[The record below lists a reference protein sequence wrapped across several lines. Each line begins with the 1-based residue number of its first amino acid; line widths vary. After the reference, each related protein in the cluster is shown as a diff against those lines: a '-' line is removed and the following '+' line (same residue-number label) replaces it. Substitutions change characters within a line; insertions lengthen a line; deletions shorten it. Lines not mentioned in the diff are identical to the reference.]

1 MLGAAGVLSVPTS
14 ARGMAEEPVVT
25 NIGHFQIPFDVE
37 TEPGQAVQGYAVL
50 FGSQDAGS
58 RWDRL
63 QSVPAAQSVFMFAAP
78 RDGRYSFAI
87 RMTDLQGNV
96 QAPAANSPPELDVIV
111 DTIAPDLKLEL
122 FESGASQPVVNW
134 TCTDTSAVP
143 ESLVIEFAEGGN
155 GRWKPLQMRPSA
167 NGQTLIPVTAGSVV
181 AVRASISDLAGNR
194 VEATSQIVS
203 PGGAIAANN
212 GATAAPQQYR
222 PAALGPSPFSPPASS
237 QPRKANPPVKPTTSP
252 GATASLPTPGSAVP
266 AAGAPFTA
274 PPLTMPATV
283 PMNPAQPPIAGFTNA
298 NGYPAPK
305 EAQAVVDPAKPQIV
319 NVHIFDV
326 DYQVEDVGPSG
337 VGAVELFV
345 TENDGQEW
353 FRYGNDADLK
363 SPFHVDVRGEGTFG
377 FAVRVR
383 NGLGFVDAPPQPGQV
398 PEIAVTVDGS
408 APVIEFSQPTLRAD
422 GFGTMDLAWQVSD
435 AHPHATPV
443 RLEYSTTPAGPWTPV
458 FDWQINHNGY
468 QWAIRPG
475 IPSSLYFRL
484 LARDEAGNIGTAQ
497 TPQPVIVDL
506 IKPIGRLLRV
516 QAVSHSAAV
525 K

>member
-1 MLGAAGVLSVPTS
+1 MLGAAGVLSFAAP
-14 ARGMAEEPVVT
+14 AIGMAEEPVVT
-25 NIGHFQIPFDVE
+25 NVGHFQIPFDVE
-37 TEPGQAVQGYAVL
+37 TEPGQAVQGYAIL
-50 FGSQDAGS
+50 FGSQDGGS

-63 QSVPAAQSVFMFAAP
+63 QSVPAAESAFMFAAP
-78 RDGRYSFAI
+78 RDGSYSFAI
-87 RMTDLQGNV
+87 RLTDFQGNV
-96 QAPAANSPPELDVIV
+96 QPPAENSAPELDVII

-122 FESGASQPVVNW
+122 FESGPSQVVVNW

-143 ESLVIEFAEGGN
+143 ESLVIEFADGGN
-155 GRWKPLQMRPSA
+155 GRWKPLQIRPSA
-167 NGQTLIPVTAGSVV
+167 NGQALIPVTAAAVV

-194 VEATSQIVS
+194 AEATSQIVS
-203 PGGAIAANN
+203 PGSAIATNN
-212 GATAAPQQYR
+212 GATAAPPQYQS
-222 PAALGPSPFSPPASS
+222 AALGPSPFSPPGSP
-237 QPRKANPPVKPTTSP
+237 QPRKGNPPVKPTTSP
-252 GATASLPTPGSAVP
+252 GATASSPMPGSAVP

-274 PPLTMPATV
+274 PALTMPPTM

-298 NGYPAPK
+298 NGYPAQMA
-305 EAQAVVDPAKPQIV
+305 AQASVNPAEPQIV

-345 TENDGQEW
+345 TENGGQQW

-363 SPFHVDVRGEGTFG
+363 SPFQVDVLGEGTFG

-383 NGLGFVDAPPQPGQV
+383 NGLGFADSPPQPGQV

-408 APVIEFSQPTLRAD
+408 APVIKFSQPTLRAD
-422 GFGTMDLAWQVSD
+422 GFGTMDLAWQISD

-458 FDWQINHNGY
+458 FDWQVNQNGY

-484 LARDEAGNIGTAQ
+484 LARDAAGNIGTAQ

-506 IKPIGRLLRV
+506 NKPVGRLLRV
-516 QAVSHSAAV
+516 QAVSHSAPV